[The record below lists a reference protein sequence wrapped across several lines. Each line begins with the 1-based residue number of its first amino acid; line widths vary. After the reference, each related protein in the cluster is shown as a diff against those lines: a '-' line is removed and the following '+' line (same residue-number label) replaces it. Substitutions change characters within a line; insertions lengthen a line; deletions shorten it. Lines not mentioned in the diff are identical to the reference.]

1 MYRGSSSRTDRGS
14 TCLQLFFFFC
24 GEKEKEGHPQA
35 QEKLHMEDIYS
46 SFYHN
51 SLIRKPVRV
60 GTVVLCIVILKHIRI
75 VLETAGNAVVKSAM
89 LSRLK
94 RLQWL
99 VLYKCLCLYN
109 KLVTFTGY

>member
-1 MYRGSSSRTDRGS
+1 MYRGSSSGTKWGS
-14 TCLQLFFFFC
+14 TCLQLFFFSC
-24 GEKEKEGHPQA
+24 AEKEKEGHPQS
-35 QEKLHMEDIYS
+35 QEKLHMEDIYCS
-46 SFYHN
+46 SNHN

-60 GTVVLCIVILKHIRI
+60 GMVVLHVVILKHIRI
-75 VLETAGNAVVKSAM
+75 VLETAGNAVVKSDT

-99 VLYKCLCLYN
+99 VLYKCLHLYN